1 MIDDRNRR
9 PSPGSGPPRR
19 QLRRKGQAEQQLP
32 ILHDEDVTSLIASL
46 GRRPVDAIPPELR
59 HSELDDE

>member
-1 MIDDRNRR
+1 
-9 PSPGSGPPRR
+9 
-19 QLRRKGQAEQQLP
+19 
-32 ILHDEDVTSLIASL
+32 LHDEDVTSLIASL